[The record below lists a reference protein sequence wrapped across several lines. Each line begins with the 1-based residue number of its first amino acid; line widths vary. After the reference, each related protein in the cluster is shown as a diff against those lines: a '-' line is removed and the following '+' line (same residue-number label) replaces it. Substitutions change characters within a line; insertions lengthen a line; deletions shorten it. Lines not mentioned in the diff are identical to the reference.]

1 MSSPSSCQGDGHR
14 NPSKSAAFPYG
25 AWPSPLGAA
34 DVAAGA
40 VRRSEPLVAGNWAYW
55 VEERPLDRG
64 RGAVVRVPLD
74 EAGTPPADV
83 PHTAEADIRTSVHEY
98 GGGAWLAVE
107 APDGTHLVAGACMG
121 DQRVRLFDG
130 EGRAEPRPLTP
141 EPPSPRGLRYADPA
155 LVPPDRRA
163 SSSAGGAFEPVTI
176 WVREAHDDTGHE
188 PRNELVAVGLDG
200 TVGVVA
206 TGADFYAAP
215 RPSPD
220 GSVLAYLS
228 WDHPNMPWDHVRL
241 HLVDLDGGMA
251 VPGTD
256 RVLVDGPAVTQPAWS
271 PDGDLHIVTDIDGWW
286 AIHRVDLDSG
296 TSDPVLGDA
305 AQPDAEVR
313 EFGVPAWVFAG
324 ATYGWDGTG
333 ALWCT
338 WTSAG
343 VGRIG
348 IIRDGVLDEVASGF
362 TDFGRLAPTPSGTV
376 VTVAA
381 GWTRRA
387 AVVEISPDGTHRQ
400 LSDAEPLVLEPDDVS
415 VAQPF
420 TFDSDDGRQAH
431 AFFFPPTNSAVA
443 VAAQAPDAGTPDA
456 GPPLLVL
463 SHGGP
468 TGAARS
474 SLDLGIQYWTT
485 RGIAVV
491 DVNYGGSTGYGTAY
505 RNLLQGQW
513 GVVDTQDC
521 INAALHLARE
531 GAVDAQRLVIKG
543 GSAGGYTT
551 LCALT
556 GSDVFAAGISRY
568 GVADLE
574 ALARDT
580 HKFEAR
586 YLDGLIGPWPEAA
599 ELYRERSPIWRT
611 DQLRTPM
618 IVLQGTEDRVV
629 LQSQSEQV
637 VAALAD
643 AGVPHAYLLF
653 EGEGHGFRRGPN
665 IVAALEAE
673 LSFLGQVLGFEPAGD
688 IARVEVRYPRQQQ
701 PQ

>member
-1 MSSPSSCQGDGHR
+1 MRVRLGEP
-14 NPSKSAAFPYG
+14 G
-25 AWPSPLGAA
+25 A
-34 DVAAGA
+34 
-40 VRRSEPLVAGNWAYW
+40 E
-55 VEERPLDRG
+55 
-64 RGAVVRVPLD
+64 
-74 EAGTPPADV
+74 PADV
-83 PHTAEADIRTSVHEY
+83 PRTAEADIRTAVHEY
-98 GGGAWLAVE
+98 GGGAWLPFA
-107 APDGTHLVAGACMG
+107 AADGSHFVLASCMG
-121 DQRVRLFDG
+121 DHRVRLFDATG
-130 EGRAEPRPLTP
+130 EAAPRAVTP
-141 EPPSPRGLRYADPA
+141 EPDIPRGLRYADPA
-155 LVPPDRRA
+155 LVPVPHG
-163 SSSAGGAFEPVTI
+163 SSGGAAVDPVSV
-176 WVREAHDDTGHE
+176 WVREVHDDTGNE
-188 PRNELVAVGLDG
+188 PRNELVAIRLDG
-200 TVGVVA
+200 TVSVVA
-206 TGADFYAAP
+206 TGADFYSSP

-220 GSVLAYLS
+220 GSALAYLS

-256 RVLVDGPAVTQPAWS
+256 RVLVDGPALSQPAWS
-271 PDGDLHIVTDIDGWW
+271 PDGELHTVTDVDGWW
-286 AIHRVDLDSG
+286 SIHRVDIETGG
-296 TSDPVLGDA
+296 TAPVLDDTA
-305 AQPDAEVR
+305 AGGEHGR
-313 EFGVPAWVFAG
+313 EFGVPAWVFAQ
-324 ATYGWDGTG
+324 ATYGWSADGT
-333 ALWCT
+333 LWCT
-338 WTSAG
+338 WTSGG
-343 VGRIG
+343 VGHLGTIS
-348 IIRDGVLDEVASGF
+348 DGRLEELPSEF
-362 TDFGRLAPTPSGTV
+362 TEFGRLAVTAGGSV

-387 AVVEISPDGTHRQ
+387 AVVEIASDGTHRQ
-400 LSDAEPLVLEPDDVS
+400 LSATEPSALKPSDVS
-415 VAQPF
+415 VPEAF

-431 AFFFPPTNSAVA
+431 AFFFPPVNSAVT
-443 VAAQAPDAGTPDA
+443 AQPDEL
-456 GPPLLVL
+456 PPLMVL

-468 TGAARS
+468 TGSARS

-491 DVNYGGSTGYGTAY
+491 DVNYGGSTGYGTAF

-521 INAALHLARE
+521 IAAALHLAAE
-531 GAVDAQRLVIKG
+531 GVVDAQRLVIKG

-586 YLDGLIGPWPEAA
+586 YLDGLIGAWPEQAD
-599 ELYRERSPIWRT
+599 LYRERSPIWRT

-629 LQSQSEQV
+629 PQSQSEQV
-637 VAALAD
+637 VTALAD

-653 EGEGHGFRRGPN
+653 EGEGHCFRRGPN

-688 IARVEVRYPRQQQ
+688 IARVEVREGGEQRSQ
-701 PQ
+701 